1 MQAHINPLKALRRVS
16 WRMART
22 RIVSVVSGKGGV
34 GKTTTS
40 LSLASYWAL
49 TGHETYLVD
58 ADPQDAGSAQ
68 WWLGRSSGH
77 KNLTIGKH
85 TDLDTLSRLREVS
98 GFSYVVVDTP
108 PRPDSEQL
116 TAICHASDLVVVMA
130 GVGPLPLS
138 AAVQT
143 VSSLVRP
150 TGVPHVCLVS
160 MIDARRHNEAVEAR
174 DQLREAGIP
183 ALEVL
188 ARHYVVLE
196 RCASEGTLPAAVR
209 GDNAGQVL
217 DDIQA
222 MSDEVAD
229 LLARPRRRSQ
239 LDT

>member
-1 MQAHINPLKALRRVS
+1 
-16 WRMART
+16 MARS

-40 LSLASYWAL
+40 LSIASYWSL
-49 TGHETYLVD
+49 TGHQTYLVD

-68 WWLGRSSGH
+68 WWLGRSPGH
-77 KNLTIGKH
+77 ENLTIGKH
-85 TDLDTLSRLREVS
+85 TDLETLSRLREVE
-98 GFSYVVVDTP
+98 GFEYVVVDTP

-116 TAICHASDLVVVMA
+116 TAICHASDLVIVMT
-130 GVGPLPLS
+130 GIGPLPLS

-143 VSSLVRP
+143 VTSLVEP
-150 TGVPHVCLVS
+150 TGAPHACLVS
-160 MIDARRHNEAVEAR
+160 MIDARRQGEALEAR

-196 RCASEGTLPAAVR
+196 RCASDGTLPAEVK
-209 GDNAGQVL
+209 GDNANQVL

-222 MSDEVAD
+222 MSDEVAE
-229 LLARPRRRSQ
+229 LLARPRKRRR
-239 LDT
+239 TTNT